1 MIYSYFHLTIW
12 LHHCQFI
19 ISTNRGF
26 IIFFPSF
33 RAYGTWCD
41 DVNVDSKL
49 ESEEKTISAEYT
61 LKLVNV
67 NFAVLDPVSLADS
80 WLKERYDKNGDSML

>member
-41 DVNVDSKL
+41 DVDVDSKL
-49 ESEEKTISAEYT
+49 DSEERTISAEYT
-61 LKLVNV
+61 SRLVNENCV
-67 NFAVLDPVSLADS
+67 VSDLVSLKDDC
-80 WLKERYDKNGDSML
+80 LK

>member
-26 IIFFPSF
+26 IKFFPSF

-41 DVNVDSKL
+41 DVDVDSKL
-49 ESEEKTISAEYT
+49 ESEERTISAEYT
-61 LKLVNV
+61 SRLVNENCV
-67 NFAVLDPVSLADS
+67 VSDLVSLKDDC
-80 WLKERYDKNGDSML
+80 LK